1 MGRGAPSS
9 QQSPEHHTVLWQRA
23 GGRGRGQ
30 ERLNPGPA
38 RTQLARAAAAGEE
51 FGKCFLPHLGNHGC
65 LWLYGKSQ
73 SRGAVGI
80 IFKLIL
86 LPRDSL
92 PPLSLV
98 WPFSSATDGDSEGRG
113 RGPPILVTEGS

>member
-73 SRGAVGI
+73 SLGLLESFSNSSCCHVTPYLLSHSCGLSPQPLTVIVRGE
-80 IFKLIL
+80 
-86 LPRDSL
+86 
-92 PPLSLV
+92 
-98 WPFSSATDGDSEGRG
+98 EGA
-113 RGPPILVTEGS
+113 PQF